1 MDQERPP
8 QRQATIYDVAEAAG
22 VAPSTVSRALSRPGR
37 VSAVTAQKVHE
48 AAEDLGY
55 GHSARPRTADLPH
68 RLLAIV
74 VADIAN
80 PVFHEVVRGAEEAA
94 ARAGYTVMLFDA
106 QEDHRRELRAAE
118 QFLFAV
124 DGLLLTSPRLSD
136 SGIRAIA
143 KQRPVLTLNRH
154 VHGLPGVVL
163 DSGRGGHRAVEHLGE
178 KSHEHLTYCAGP
190 ESAWS
195 DGMRWRGIQEAC
207 AEVGMHA
214 HRIAPGTPTLQ
225 GGEEAAAR
233 WAESPTSAVICY
245 NDIMALGFI
254 RELRRRGISVP
265 GDVSVIGFD
274 NSQTGQLT
282 SPSLTSV
289 AAPLDQLGQ
298 IAAQNLIAVIQG
310 ARSSQEPLSLPTRL
324 IVREST
330 GPAAPLADFRRRL
343 RA

>member
-1 MDQERPP
+1 
-8 QRQATIYDVAEAAG
+8 
-22 VAPSTVSRALSRPGR
+22 
-37 VSAVTAQKVHE
+37 
-48 AAEDLGY
+48 
-55 GHSARPRTADLPH
+55 
-68 RLLAIV
+68 
-74 VADIAN
+74 
-80 PVFHEVVRGAEEAA
+80 
-94 ARAGYTVMLFDA
+94 
-106 QEDHRRELRAAE
+106 
-118 QFLFAV
+118 
-124 DGLLLTSPRLSD
+124 
-136 SGIRAIA
+136 
-143 KQRPVLTLNRH
+143 
-154 VHGLPGVVL
+154 
-163 DSGRGGHRAVEHLGE
+163 
-178 KSHEHLTYCAGP
+178 
-190 ESAWS
+190 
-195 DGMRWRGIQEAC
+195 
-207 AEVGMHA
+207 MHA